1 MKKYKLG
8 MYLGRFQPF
17 HNGHKAIVDKMIEEC
32 EKVLIVVG
40 SSQEKGTVKN
50 PFPAWERCEM
60 IRDVYDYEPVSDR
73 VNIITIPDR
82 LTSGNDSGWGDYVM
96 KYLENYGYYPDA
108 VYQGLEAERNT
119 WYENWAVVI
128 EHISRLEVP
137 ISATLIRAAF
147 IERDRDFIRKNCPP
161 AVAGILECWMF
172 IDDGGCQ
179 L

>member
-17 HNGHKAIVDKMIEEC
+17 HNGHKAIVDKMLEEC
-32 EKVLIVVG
+32 ERVLIVIGSADKYRTTQNPYYFNERRGLIKAVYPQDEVICVG
-40 SSQEKGTVKN
+40 
-50 PFPAWERCEM
+50 
-60 IRDVYDYEPVSDR
+60 
-73 VNIITIPDR
+73 IPDR
-82 LTSGNDSGWGDYVM
+82 PEVKNDSGWGRYVIDM
-96 KYLENYGYYPDA
+96 LNYFGYRPNA
-108 VYQGLEAERNT
+108 IYQGMETERET
-119 WYENWAVVI
+119 WYKDVMIPVI
-128 EHISRLEVP
+128 SISRLNIP

-147 IERDRDFIRKNCPP
+147 IERDKDFIRKNCPP